1 MCVWSNLSEDIIV
14 DNETYSDLN
23 PTHSNEWS
31 LILNN
36 NIDKCDFKLI
46 NSLNKFIDESKK
58 TISITQL
65 IGGTMLT
72 SGSNSIDDDLKQS
85 SLKKLTSSNLR
96 VLDISSNMMET
107 AANKMK
113 NLQLNNNEINQQ
125 LPLDKKFLDFIMQY
139 LFPDVNND
147 QHRQTSNEQH
157 ATDQQQLYLN
167 KKKKEFF
174 KKLNL
179 LKSSTSDLN
188 GLLNRLAVCVCSLN
202 YLGGIKALAQVWSD
216 FLLELRFRYENNIQI
231 PDLNDYH
238 KTTKQHKSKQNNQ
251 NSTVDELIQPPDL
264 SKCLLHQKLQ
274 MINCCIKKR
283 LQRQE
288 IELNNC
294 KFKLSIVNAN
304 SQQQQQQ
311 NNENEEE
318 DDEFYDCDDDD
329 AIKPDG
335 RLKIF
340 NNLYLL
346 NKPNQPLYV
355 PITQVS
361 LIIFMFFFVNF
372 KFISSQVFKKIF
384 LTVLI

>member
-1 MCVWSNLSEDIIV
+1 LCVWSNLSEDIIV

-58 TISITQL
+58 TISVNQL
-65 IGGTMLT
+65 IGGTMMT
-72 SGSNSIDDDLKQS
+72 ASNSIDDDLKQS

-96 VLDISSNMMET
+96 VLDISSNMIET
-107 AANKMK
+107 AAIKMK

-147 QHRQTSNEQH
+147 HERNHQTSNEQQL
-157 ATDQQQLYLN
+157 TDQQFYLN
-167 KKKKEFF
+167 RKKKEFF

-231 PDLNDYH
+231 PDLNDYCH
-238 KTTKQHKSKQNNQ
+238 KTAKQHKSKQNQ

-274 MINCCIKKR
+274 MLNCCIKKR
-283 LQRQE
+283 LQRQK

-311 NNENEEE
+311 NDDNEEE
-318 DDEFYDCDDDD
+318 DDDDDEFYDCDDDD

-335 RLKIF
+335 RIKIF

-355 PITQVS
+355 PITQVC
-361 LIIFMFFFVNF
+361 LFIFF
-372 KFISSQVFKKIF
+372 
-384 LTVLI
+384 